1 MKFLAWID
9 FPSMSIGISKLND
22 GFKCVKF
29 VEGSIVRGASKEV
42 SGLIELRA
50 FLMTLPGA
58 ESKKIEQALIE
69 LI

>member
-9 FPSMSIGISKLND
+9 FPSMSIGVSKMNE

-42 SGLIELRA
+42 SNLIELKA
-50 FLMTLPGA
+50 FLMTLPGSN
-58 ESKKIEQALIE
+58 SKKIDQALIE
-69 LI
+69 II

>member
-9 FPSMSIGISKLND
+9 LPSMSIGVSKLN
-22 GFKCVKF
+22 GGYKCIKF

-42 SGLIELRA
+42 SNRIELRA

-58 ESKKIEQALIE
+58 ESEKVEQALIE
-69 LI
+69 II